1 MKLPFQPMRSDLY
14 SRAELFAGLDA
25 GMAFSY
31 TETRDFRIYLHFVS
45 EGRSVA
51 RNPYVGMMQALHDNA
66 ITQAAQGILA
76 SRRVAAIMGS
86 HRMRRDVAPYRDV
99 ARLARRLT
107 RSGILVCSGGGPG
120 AMEACHLG
128 AAFAPQLD
136 AALDAALAVLA
147 REPSVPE
154 LAAIVA
160 ADGSIDAGLV
170 VKAHRWLA
178 PAHVLAARL
187 ETPGESLGIPTW
199 HYGHEPT
206 SPFATH
212 VAKYF
217 QNSIREEGLLAV
229 AKQGIVFGEGRA
241 GTIQE
246 IFQDAAQNFYRSFEH
261 ASPMVLLGTR
271 HWTETYPVAE
281 VLRKLFAEADFQKYV
296 RITDDP
302 EEAAAFIEA
311 FKP

>member
-1 MKLPFQPMRSDLY
+1 MRADVY

-25 GMAFSY
+25 EAAFSY
-31 TETRDFRIYLHFVS
+31 TETRDFQIYRHFVS

-66 ITQAAQGILA
+66 ITQAAQGIL
-76 SRRVAAIMGS
+76 SGRRVAAIMGS
-86 HRMRRDVAPYRDV
+86 HRMRRDVAAYRDV

-107 RSGILVCSGGGPG
+107 RSGVCVSSGGGPG

-128 AAFAPQLD
+128 AAFATQVD
-136 AALDAALAVLA
+136 AALDAAFDVLA
-147 REPSVPE
+147 RAPVVPE
-154 LAAIVA
+154 LGAIVA

-170 VKAHRWLA
+170 VEAHRWMA
-178 PAHVLAARL
+178 PAHTLAARL
-187 ETPGESLGIPTW
+187 DTPGESLGIPTW

-229 AKQGIVFGEGRA
+229 AQQGVVFGEGRA

-246 IFQDAAQNFYRSFEH
+246 IFQDAAQNFYRSFDH

-271 HWTETYPVAE
+271 HWTETYPVLD

-296 RITDDP
+296 LITDDLD
-302 EEAAAFIEA
+302 EAAAFIET
-311 FKP
+311 FKSST